1 MTTRETLADRLIR
14 QKAILDLLTKANDE
28 TRAEAKL
35 LYRPG
40 SADATA
46 AGRVSMAKGRTAAR
60 VTDRGAL
67 TAWLK
72 AHNIDGAIIVTE
84 TINPALVA
92 ALCASKGEMI
102 DPATGEVCQVPGI
115 EVTTAD
121 PYLTVTTTPEGKE
134 WALGVLLLGRG
145 RPAAVRNARAVG
157 DGGRRSWLSGF
168 SRTASVSSARR

>member
-14 QKAILDLLTKANDE
+14 QKAILDLLTKANNE
-28 TRAEAKL
+28 ARAEAKL

-67 TAWLK
+67 ADWLK
-72 AHNIDGAIIVTE
+72 AHSIDGAIIVTE
-84 TINPALVA
+84 TVNPALVA
-92 ALCASKGEMI
+92 SLCASKGEMI

-134 WALGVLLLGRG
+134 WALGVLGSLAM
-145 RPAAVRNARAVG
+145 PAIT
-157 DGGRRSWLSGF
+157 DGAES
-168 SRTASVSSARR
+168 

>member
-67 TAWLK
+67 ADWLK

-84 TINPALVA
+84 TVNPALVA

-102 DPATGEVCQVPGI
+102 NVGPAPSSRISLAATKYTMLLPQPVRWAQRTRPRW
-115 EVTTAD
+115 
-121 PYLTVTTTPEGKE
+121 LT
-134 WALGVLLLGRG
+134 
-145 RPAAVRNARAVG
+145 N
-157 DGGRRSWLSGF
+157 
-168 SRTASVSSARR
+168 